1 MNTWPEIQNS
11 VWGPVLPL
19 ETPVQHLCLTY
30 LWASVGLLCGWPRR
44 NWNNFYT
51 RLVQVRKMGLVTW
64 PFQGASFCNCVGSW
78 WCGCSPFFIG
88 FLSWRHHWWAEVSC
102 CYWRRLSFLWCKLC
116 SRAHLTKVV
125 SFTTINFS
133 KCLGAHLKNPDV
145 NRIFLFSS
153 QNAAFLGSSLLLI
166 FCRKGK
172 LFRPLLQIL
181 EANSCHPWY

>member
-1 MNTWPEIQNS
+1 MAGDSEFCVGPSAPDLRHLSSISALLTCELQLDSCVVDQEEI
-11 VWGPVLPL
+11 G
-19 ETPVQHLCLTY
+19 TT
-30 LWASVGLLCGWPRR
+30 
-44 NWNNFYT
+44 YT

-88 FLSWRHHWWAEVSC
+88 FLSWRHQSWAEVSC